1 MPDMAREEYH
11 RDAPG
16 QGQNLGLGLT
26 FGPHPPP
33 QIKGEGWGTDGMEHG
48 VEHRHQARVSV
59 ETGSGAWCPDEQL
72 RKEEQEA
79 ALMLS
84 SMRGSAGASVG
95 VGGYY

>member
-1 MPDMAREEYH
+1 
-11 RDAPG
+11 
-16 QGQNLGLGLT
+16 
-26 FGPHPPP
+26 
-33 QIKGEGWGTDGMEHG
+33 MEHG
-48 VEHRHQARVSV
+48 VEHRHQGRVSV

-95 VGGYY
+95 VGGYD